1 MRSSVRY
8 GRVDSM
14 ETMLAFLEKIGNYL
28 MLVRLTDIL
37 DVAIIA
43 FLVYK
48 LLDLVKSTRAENIL
62 KGVVMFLLALWL
74 AEIFHLNGIA
84 YILGNMVQ
92 VGILALIILFQPEIR
107 QILEK
112 LGSKNI
118 RLLRAFTP
126 AQQQSEVEK
135 AIDQTVI
142 ACKEMSQSK
151 TGVLIVF
158 ERHILLDD
166 MVRSGTTLDA
176 AVSSELLKNIFFVK
190 APMHDGA
197 VIIRHGRILGAGCM
211 LPLSKNVN
219 LSRDLGMRHRAGIG
233 MSENSDAVV
242 VIVSEETGSISVAIG
257 GMLKRHL
264 MPETLS
270 KLLRNELMPQPE
282 ELEDKPRR
290 SLADL
295 LGLRRKEGDKVLQV
309 IASILVAVAIWVYV
323 DVEKAPE
330 RTKTIRDIPVEFS
343 GESTTLADKNLMLLS
358 GYDTTVDLTIK
369 GTKRELVKINK
380 DNVRLVASTSSIDS
394 VGVHT
399 LRWDVVYPDG
409 VQSSALSVDWA
420 SKYKVTVTVGELYT
434 KEVPVNCVVTGTVAD
449 GYFTG
454 ETVLDPTTLVLR
466 GQRDD
471 LLNVAYAKLTVDI
484 SDATRSVIQTE
495 SVQLYDNDDNPVD
508 NSNIRTNASLI
519 QAKVPV
525 LTTKEVSLAVEL
537 SGVPGSAG
545 QSIKTTITPSSVRL
559 IGEADVLENID
570 EIVLA
575 TLYIED
581 LDIWQQNSYVVT
593 APDGTWLANSNEV
606 ATVEITMEGIE
617 EKTVTVDTFSYTNVP
632 SGLYAE
638 VQDTLDVRLWGLSE
652 ELAEL
657 KADAI
662 TATVDLSSVT
672 ETGSC
677 RVPVTVTVSG
687 YRDVAVKGSYEVT
700 VYVTDTQPEPE
711 PEPDGGLTSHGNN
724 GSGNEN

>member
-1 MRSSVRY
+1 
-8 GRVDSM
+8 M
-14 ETMLAFLEKIGNYL
+14 EQKNEK
-28 MLVRLTDIL
+28 
-37 DVAIIA
+37 
-43 FLVYK
+43 
-48 LLDLVKSTRAENIL
+48 S
-62 KGVVMFLLALWL
+62 
-74 AEIFHLNGIA
+74 GI
-84 YILGNMVQ
+84 
-92 VGILALIILFQPEIR
+92 
-107 QILEK
+107 
-112 LGSKNI
+112 
-118 RLLRAFTP
+118 
-126 AQQQSEVEK
+126 
-135 AIDQTVI
+135 
-142 ACKEMSQSK
+142 
-151 TGVLIVF
+151 
-158 ERHILLDD
+158 
-166 MVRSGTTLDA
+166 
-176 AVSSELLKNIFFVK
+176 
-190 APMHDGA
+190 
-197 VIIRHGRILGAGCM
+197 
-211 LPLSKNVN
+211 
-219 LSRDLGMRHRAGIG
+219 SR
-233 MSENSDAVV
+233 N
-242 VIVSEETGSISVAIG
+242 
-257 GMLKRHL
+257 
-264 MPETLS
+264 
-270 KLLRNELMPQPE
+270 
-282 ELEDKPRR
+282 
-290 SLADL
+290 
-295 LGLRRKEGDKVLQV
+295 KVLQV

-606 ATVEITMEGIE
+606 ATVEVTMEGIE

>member
-1 MRSSVRY
+1 
-8 GRVDSM
+8 M
-14 ETMLAFLEKIGNYL
+14 EQKNEK
-28 MLVRLTDIL
+28 
-37 DVAIIA
+37 
-43 FLVYK
+43 
-48 LLDLVKSTRAENIL
+48 S
-62 KGVVMFLLALWL
+62 GV
-74 AEIFHLNGIA
+74 
-84 YILGNMVQ
+84 
-92 VGILALIILFQPEIR
+92 
-107 QILEK
+107 
-112 LGSKNI
+112 
-118 RLLRAFTP
+118 
-126 AQQQSEVEK
+126 
-135 AIDQTVI
+135 
-142 ACKEMSQSK
+142 
-151 TGVLIVF
+151 
-158 ERHILLDD
+158 
-166 MVRSGTTLDA
+166 
-176 AVSSELLKNIFFVK
+176 
-190 APMHDGA
+190 
-197 VIIRHGRILGAGCM
+197 
-211 LPLSKNVN
+211 
-219 LSRDLGMRHRAGIG
+219 SR
-233 MSENSDAVV
+233 N
-242 VIVSEETGSISVAIG
+242 
-257 GMLKRHL
+257 
-264 MPETLS
+264 
-270 KLLRNELMPQPE
+270 
-282 ELEDKPRR
+282 
-290 SLADL
+290 
-295 LGLRRKEGDKVLQV
+295 KVLQV

-638 VQDTLDVRLWGLSE
+638 VMDTLDVRLWGLSE

-672 ETGSC
+672 DTGSC

>member
-1 MRSSVRY
+1 
-8 GRVDSM
+8 M
-14 ETMLAFLEKIGNYL
+14 EQKNEK
-28 MLVRLTDIL
+28 
-37 DVAIIA
+37 
-43 FLVYK
+43 
-48 LLDLVKSTRAENIL
+48 S
-62 KGVVMFLLALWL
+62 GV
-74 AEIFHLNGIA
+74 
-84 YILGNMVQ
+84 
-92 VGILALIILFQPEIR
+92 
-107 QILEK
+107 
-112 LGSKNI
+112 
-118 RLLRAFTP
+118 
-126 AQQQSEVEK
+126 
-135 AIDQTVI
+135 
-142 ACKEMSQSK
+142 
-151 TGVLIVF
+151 
-158 ERHILLDD
+158 
-166 MVRSGTTLDA
+166 
-176 AVSSELLKNIFFVK
+176 
-190 APMHDGA
+190 
-197 VIIRHGRILGAGCM
+197 
-211 LPLSKNVN
+211 
-219 LSRDLGMRHRAGIG
+219 SR
-233 MSENSDAVV
+233 N
-242 VIVSEETGSISVAIG
+242 
-257 GMLKRHL
+257 
-264 MPETLS
+264 
-270 KLLRNELMPQPE
+270 
-282 ELEDKPRR
+282 
-290 SLADL
+290 
-295 LGLRRKEGDKVLQV
+295 KVLQV

-495 SVQLYDNDDNPVD
+495 SVQLYDNDDNPLD

>member
-1 MRSSVRY
+1 
-8 GRVDSM
+8 M
-14 ETMLAFLEKIGNYL
+14 EQKNEKGGFS
-28 MLVRLTDIL
+28 RR
-37 DVAIIA
+37 
-43 FLVYK
+43 K
-48 LLDLVKSTRAENIL
+48 
-62 KGVVMFLLALWL
+62 AL
-74 AEIFHLNGIA
+74 
-84 YILGNMVQ
+84 Q
-92 VGILALIILFQPEIR
+92 
-107 QILEK
+107 
-112 LGSKNI
+112 
-118 RLLRAFTP
+118 
-126 AQQQSEVEK
+126 
-135 AIDQTVI
+135 
-142 ACKEMSQSK
+142 
-151 TGVLIVF
+151 
-158 ERHILLDD
+158 
-166 MVRSGTTLDA
+166 
-176 AVSSELLKNIFFVK
+176 
-190 APMHDGA
+190 
-197 VIIRHGRILGAGCM
+197 
-211 LPLSKNVN
+211 
-219 LSRDLGMRHRAGIG
+219 
-233 MSENSDAVV
+233 V
-242 VIVSEETGSISVAIG
+242 VI
-257 GMLKRHL
+257 
-264 MPETLS
+264 
-270 KLLRNELMPQPE
+270 
-282 ELEDKPRR
+282 
-290 SLADL
+290 
-295 LGLRRKEGDKVLQV
+295 
-309 IASILVAVAIWVYV
+309 SILVAIAVWVYV
-323 DVEKAPE
+323 DVEKAPD

-369 GTKRELVKINK
+369 GPKRELVKISK

-399 LRWDVVYPDG
+399 LRWDPIYPDG
-409 VQSSALSVDWA
+409 VQSSSLTVDWA

-434 KEVPVNCVVTGTVAD
+434 KEVPVNCTVTGQVAD

-454 ETVLDPTTLVLR
+454 ETVLDPTSLVLR

-471 LLNVAYAKLTVDI
+471 LLNVAYAKLTVNI
-484 SDATRSVIQTE
+484 SGATRSVIQTE

-508 NSNIRTNASLI
+508 NGNIRTNASLI

-537 SGVPGSAG
+537 SGVPGVAG
-545 QSIKTTITPSSVRL
+545 QSIKTTVTPTSVRL
-559 IGEADVLENID
+559 IGEADVLENIN

-581 LDIWQQNSYVVT
+581 LDLWQQNSYVVT

-638 VQDTLDVRLWGLSE
+638 VMDTLDVRLWGLSE

>member
-1 MRSSVRY
+1 
-8 GRVDSM
+8 M
-14 ETMLAFLEKIGNYL
+14 EQKNEK
-28 MLVRLTDIL
+28 
-37 DVAIIA
+37 
-43 FLVYK
+43 
-48 LLDLVKSTRAENIL
+48 S
-62 KGVVMFLLALWL
+62 GV
-74 AEIFHLNGIA
+74 
-84 YILGNMVQ
+84 
-92 VGILALIILFQPEIR
+92 
-107 QILEK
+107 
-112 LGSKNI
+112 
-118 RLLRAFTP
+118 
-126 AQQQSEVEK
+126 
-135 AIDQTVI
+135 
-142 ACKEMSQSK
+142 
-151 TGVLIVF
+151 
-158 ERHILLDD
+158 
-166 MVRSGTTLDA
+166 
-176 AVSSELLKNIFFVK
+176 
-190 APMHDGA
+190 
-197 VIIRHGRILGAGCM
+197 
-211 LPLSKNVN
+211 
-219 LSRDLGMRHRAGIG
+219 SR
-233 MSENSDAVV
+233 N
-242 VIVSEETGSISVAIG
+242 
-257 GMLKRHL
+257 
-264 MPETLS
+264 
-270 KLLRNELMPQPE
+270 
-282 ELEDKPRR
+282 
-290 SLADL
+290 
-295 LGLRRKEGDKVLQV
+295 KVLQV

-420 SKYKVTVTVGELYT
+420 SKYKVTVTVDELYT

>member
-1 MRSSVRY
+1 
-8 GRVDSM
+8 M
-14 ETMLAFLEKIGNYL
+14 EQKNEK
-28 MLVRLTDIL
+28 
-37 DVAIIA
+37 
-43 FLVYK
+43 
-48 LLDLVKSTRAENIL
+48 S
-62 KGVVMFLLALWL
+62 GV
-74 AEIFHLNGIA
+74 
-84 YILGNMVQ
+84 
-92 VGILALIILFQPEIR
+92 
-107 QILEK
+107 
-112 LGSKNI
+112 
-118 RLLRAFTP
+118 
-126 AQQQSEVEK
+126 
-135 AIDQTVI
+135 
-142 ACKEMSQSK
+142 
-151 TGVLIVF
+151 
-158 ERHILLDD
+158 
-166 MVRSGTTLDA
+166 
-176 AVSSELLKNIFFVK
+176 
-190 APMHDGA
+190 
-197 VIIRHGRILGAGCM
+197 
-211 LPLSKNVN
+211 
-219 LSRDLGMRHRAGIG
+219 SR
-233 MSENSDAVV
+233 N
-242 VIVSEETGSISVAIG
+242 
-257 GMLKRHL
+257 
-264 MPETLS
+264 
-270 KLLRNELMPQPE
+270 
-282 ELEDKPRR
+282 
-290 SLADL
+290 
-295 LGLRRKEGDKVLQV
+295 KVLQV

-380 DNVRLVASTSSIDS
+380 DNVPTLASTSSIDS

-638 VQDTLDVRLWGLSE
+638 VMDTLDVRLWGLSE

>member
-1 MRSSVRY
+1 
-8 GRVDSM
+8 M
-14 ETMLAFLEKIGNYL
+14 EQKNEK
-28 MLVRLTDIL
+28 
-37 DVAIIA
+37 
-43 FLVYK
+43 
-48 LLDLVKSTRAENIL
+48 S
-62 KGVVMFLLALWL
+62 GV
-74 AEIFHLNGIA
+74 
-84 YILGNMVQ
+84 
-92 VGILALIILFQPEIR
+92 
-107 QILEK
+107 
-112 LGSKNI
+112 
-118 RLLRAFTP
+118 
-126 AQQQSEVEK
+126 
-135 AIDQTVI
+135 
-142 ACKEMSQSK
+142 
-151 TGVLIVF
+151 
-158 ERHILLDD
+158 
-166 MVRSGTTLDA
+166 
-176 AVSSELLKNIFFVK
+176 
-190 APMHDGA
+190 
-197 VIIRHGRILGAGCM
+197 
-211 LPLSKNVN
+211 
-219 LSRDLGMRHRAGIG
+219 SR
-233 MSENSDAVV
+233 N
-242 VIVSEETGSISVAIG
+242 
-257 GMLKRHL
+257 
-264 MPETLS
+264 
-270 KLLRNELMPQPE
+270 
-282 ELEDKPRR
+282 
-290 SLADL
+290 
-295 LGLRRKEGDKVLQV
+295 KVLQV

-638 VQDTLDVRLWGLSE
+638 VMDTLDVRLWGLSE

-677 RVPVTVTVSG
+677 RVPVTVTVSR

>member
-1 MRSSVRY
+1 
-8 GRVDSM
+8 M
-14 ETMLAFLEKIGNYL
+14 EQKNEK
-28 MLVRLTDIL
+28 
-37 DVAIIA
+37 
-43 FLVYK
+43 
-48 LLDLVKSTRAENIL
+48 S
-62 KGVVMFLLALWL
+62 GV
-74 AEIFHLNGIA
+74 
-84 YILGNMVQ
+84 
-92 VGILALIILFQPEIR
+92 
-107 QILEK
+107 
-112 LGSKNI
+112 
-118 RLLRAFTP
+118 
-126 AQQQSEVEK
+126 
-135 AIDQTVI
+135 
-142 ACKEMSQSK
+142 
-151 TGVLIVF
+151 
-158 ERHILLDD
+158 
-166 MVRSGTTLDA
+166 
-176 AVSSELLKNIFFVK
+176 
-190 APMHDGA
+190 
-197 VIIRHGRILGAGCM
+197 
-211 LPLSKNVN
+211 
-219 LSRDLGMRHRAGIG
+219 SR
-233 MSENSDAVV
+233 N
-242 VIVSEETGSISVAIG
+242 
-257 GMLKRHL
+257 
-264 MPETLS
+264 
-270 KLLRNELMPQPE
+270 
-282 ELEDKPRR
+282 
-290 SLADL
+290 
-295 LGLRRKEGDKVLQV
+295 KVLQV

-652 ELAEL
+652 ELAKLE
-657 KADAI
+657 ADAI
-662 TATVDLSSVT
+662 TVTADLSSVT

>member
-1 MRSSVRY
+1 
-8 GRVDSM
+8 M
-14 ETMLAFLEKIGNYL
+14 EQKNEK
-28 MLVRLTDIL
+28 
-37 DVAIIA
+37 
-43 FLVYK
+43 
-48 LLDLVKSTRAENIL
+48 S
-62 KGVVMFLLALWL
+62 GV
-74 AEIFHLNGIA
+74 
-84 YILGNMVQ
+84 
-92 VGILALIILFQPEIR
+92 
-107 QILEK
+107 
-112 LGSKNI
+112 
-118 RLLRAFTP
+118 
-126 AQQQSEVEK
+126 
-135 AIDQTVI
+135 
-142 ACKEMSQSK
+142 
-151 TGVLIVF
+151 
-158 ERHILLDD
+158 
-166 MVRSGTTLDA
+166 
-176 AVSSELLKNIFFVK
+176 
-190 APMHDGA
+190 
-197 VIIRHGRILGAGCM
+197 
-211 LPLSKNVN
+211 
-219 LSRDLGMRHRAGIG
+219 SR
-233 MSENSDAVV
+233 N
-242 VIVSEETGSISVAIG
+242 
-257 GMLKRHL
+257 
-264 MPETLS
+264 
-270 KLLRNELMPQPE
+270 
-282 ELEDKPRR
+282 
-290 SLADL
+290 
-295 LGLRRKEGDKVLQV
+295 KVLQV

-711 PEPDGGLTSHGNN
+711 PEPDGGLTSHGTN

>member
-1 MRSSVRY
+1 
-8 GRVDSM
+8 M
-14 ETMLAFLEKIGNYL
+14 EQKNEK
-28 MLVRLTDIL
+28 
-37 DVAIIA
+37 
-43 FLVYK
+43 
-48 LLDLVKSTRAENIL
+48 S
-62 KGVVMFLLALWL
+62 GV
-74 AEIFHLNGIA
+74 
-84 YILGNMVQ
+84 
-92 VGILALIILFQPEIR
+92 
-107 QILEK
+107 
-112 LGSKNI
+112 
-118 RLLRAFTP
+118 
-126 AQQQSEVEK
+126 
-135 AIDQTVI
+135 
-142 ACKEMSQSK
+142 
-151 TGVLIVF
+151 
-158 ERHILLDD
+158 
-166 MVRSGTTLDA
+166 
-176 AVSSELLKNIFFVK
+176 
-190 APMHDGA
+190 
-197 VIIRHGRILGAGCM
+197 
-211 LPLSKNVN
+211 
-219 LSRDLGMRHRAGIG
+219 SR
-233 MSENSDAVV
+233 N
-242 VIVSEETGSISVAIG
+242 
-257 GMLKRHL
+257 
-264 MPETLS
+264 
-270 KLLRNELMPQPE
+270 
-282 ELEDKPRR
+282 
-290 SLADL
+290 
-295 LGLRRKEGDKVLQV
+295 KVLQV

-537 SGVPGSAG
+537 SGGPGSAG

-638 VQDTLDVRLWGLSE
+638 VLDTLDVRLWGLSE

>member
-1 MRSSVRY
+1 
-8 GRVDSM
+8 M
-14 ETMLAFLEKIGNYL
+14 EQKNEK
-28 MLVRLTDIL
+28 
-37 DVAIIA
+37 
-43 FLVYK
+43 
-48 LLDLVKSTRAENIL
+48 S
-62 KGVVMFLLALWL
+62 GV
-74 AEIFHLNGIA
+74 
-84 YILGNMVQ
+84 
-92 VGILALIILFQPEIR
+92 
-107 QILEK
+107 
-112 LGSKNI
+112 
-118 RLLRAFTP
+118 
-126 AQQQSEVEK
+126 
-135 AIDQTVI
+135 
-142 ACKEMSQSK
+142 
-151 TGVLIVF
+151 
-158 ERHILLDD
+158 
-166 MVRSGTTLDA
+166 
-176 AVSSELLKNIFFVK
+176 
-190 APMHDGA
+190 
-197 VIIRHGRILGAGCM
+197 
-211 LPLSKNVN
+211 
-219 LSRDLGMRHRAGIG
+219 SR
-233 MSENSDAVV
+233 N
-242 VIVSEETGSISVAIG
+242 
-257 GMLKRHL
+257 
-264 MPETLS
+264 
-270 KLLRNELMPQPE
+270 
-282 ELEDKPRR
+282 
-290 SLADL
+290 
-295 LGLRRKEGDKVLQV
+295 KVLQV

-581 LDIWQQNSYVVT
+581 LDIWQQNSDVVT

-638 VQDTLDVRLWGLSE
+638 VMDTLDVRLWGLSE

>member
-1 MRSSVRY
+1 
-8 GRVDSM
+8 M
-14 ETMLAFLEKIGNYL
+14 EQKNEK
-28 MLVRLTDIL
+28 
-37 DVAIIA
+37 
-43 FLVYK
+43 
-48 LLDLVKSTRAENIL
+48 S
-62 KGVVMFLLALWL
+62 GV
-74 AEIFHLNGIA
+74 
-84 YILGNMVQ
+84 
-92 VGILALIILFQPEIR
+92 
-107 QILEK
+107 
-112 LGSKNI
+112 
-118 RLLRAFTP
+118 
-126 AQQQSEVEK
+126 
-135 AIDQTVI
+135 
-142 ACKEMSQSK
+142 
-151 TGVLIVF
+151 
-158 ERHILLDD
+158 
-166 MVRSGTTLDA
+166 
-176 AVSSELLKNIFFVK
+176 
-190 APMHDGA
+190 
-197 VIIRHGRILGAGCM
+197 
-211 LPLSKNVN
+211 
-219 LSRDLGMRHRAGIG
+219 SR
-233 MSENSDAVV
+233 N
-242 VIVSEETGSISVAIG
+242 
-257 GMLKRHL
+257 
-264 MPETLS
+264 
-270 KLLRNELMPQPE
+270 
-282 ELEDKPRR
+282 
-290 SLADL
+290 
-295 LGLRRKEGDKVLQV
+295 KVLQV

-638 VQDTLDVRLWGLSE
+638 VMDTLDVRLWGLSE

-724 GSGNEN
+724 ESGNEN

>member
-1 MRSSVRY
+1 M
-8 GRVDSM
+8 
-14 ETMLAFLEKIGNYL
+14 
-28 MLVRLTDIL
+28 
-37 DVAIIA
+37 
-43 FLVYK
+43 
-48 LLDLVKSTRAENIL
+48 
-62 KGVVMFLLALWL
+62 
-74 AEIFHLNGIA
+74 
-84 YILGNMVQ
+84 
-92 VGILALIILFQPEIR
+92 
-107 QILEK
+107 
-112 LGSKNI
+112 
-118 RLLRAFTP
+118 
-126 AQQQSEVEK
+126 
-135 AIDQTVI
+135 
-142 ACKEMSQSK
+142 
-151 TGVLIVF
+151 
-158 ERHILLDD
+158 
-166 MVRSGTTLDA
+166 
-176 AVSSELLKNIFFVK
+176 
-190 APMHDGA
+190 
-197 VIIRHGRILGAGCM
+197 
-211 LPLSKNVN
+211 
-219 LSRDLGMRHRAGIG
+219 
-233 MSENSDAVV
+233 
-242 VIVSEETGSISVAIG
+242 
-257 GMLKRHL
+257 
-264 MPETLS
+264 
-270 KLLRNELMPQPE
+270 
-282 ELEDKPRR
+282 
-290 SLADL
+290 
-295 LGLRRKEGDKVLQV
+295 
-309 IASILVAVAIWVYV
+309 
-323 DVEKAPE
+323 
-330 RTKTIRDIPVEFS
+330 
-343 GESTTLADKNLMLLS
+343 
-358 GYDTTVDLTIK
+358 
-369 GTKRELVKINK
+369 
-380 DNVRLVASTSSIDS
+380 
-394 VGVHT
+394 
-399 LRWDVVYPDG
+399 
-409 VQSSALSVDWA
+409 
-420 SKYKVTVTVGELYT
+420 
-434 KEVPVNCVVTGTVAD
+434 
-449 GYFTG
+449 
-454 ETVLDPTTLVLR
+454 LDPTTLVLR

-638 VQDTLDVRLWGLSE
+638 VMDTLDVRLWGLSE

>member
-1 MRSSVRY
+1 
-8 GRVDSM
+8 M
-14 ETMLAFLEKIGNYL
+14 EQKNEK
-28 MLVRLTDIL
+28 
-37 DVAIIA
+37 
-43 FLVYK
+43 
-48 LLDLVKSTRAENIL
+48 S
-62 KGVVMFLLALWL
+62 GV
-74 AEIFHLNGIA
+74 
-84 YILGNMVQ
+84 
-92 VGILALIILFQPEIR
+92 
-107 QILEK
+107 
-112 LGSKNI
+112 
-118 RLLRAFTP
+118 
-126 AQQQSEVEK
+126 
-135 AIDQTVI
+135 
-142 ACKEMSQSK
+142 
-151 TGVLIVF
+151 
-158 ERHILLDD
+158 
-166 MVRSGTTLDA
+166 
-176 AVSSELLKNIFFVK
+176 
-190 APMHDGA
+190 
-197 VIIRHGRILGAGCM
+197 
-211 LPLSKNVN
+211 
-219 LSRDLGMRHRAGIG
+219 SR
-233 MSENSDAVV
+233 N
-242 VIVSEETGSISVAIG
+242 
-257 GMLKRHL
+257 
-264 MPETLS
+264 
-270 KLLRNELMPQPE
+270 
-282 ELEDKPRR
+282 
-290 SLADL
+290 
-295 LGLRRKEGDKVLQV
+295 KVLQV

-380 DNVRLVASTSSIDS
+380 GNVRLVASTSSIDS

-593 APDGTWLANSNEV
+593 APDGTWLTNSNEV

>member
-1 MRSSVRY
+1 
-8 GRVDSM
+8 M
-14 ETMLAFLEKIGNYL
+14 EQKNEK
-28 MLVRLTDIL
+28 
-37 DVAIIA
+37 
-43 FLVYK
+43 
-48 LLDLVKSTRAENIL
+48 S
-62 KGVVMFLLALWL
+62 GV
-74 AEIFHLNGIA
+74 
-84 YILGNMVQ
+84 
-92 VGILALIILFQPEIR
+92 
-107 QILEK
+107 
-112 LGSKNI
+112 
-118 RLLRAFTP
+118 
-126 AQQQSEVEK
+126 
-135 AIDQTVI
+135 
-142 ACKEMSQSK
+142 
-151 TGVLIVF
+151 
-158 ERHILLDD
+158 
-166 MVRSGTTLDA
+166 
-176 AVSSELLKNIFFVK
+176 
-190 APMHDGA
+190 
-197 VIIRHGRILGAGCM
+197 
-211 LPLSKNVN
+211 
-219 LSRDLGMRHRAGIG
+219 SR
-233 MSENSDAVV
+233 N
-242 VIVSEETGSISVAIG
+242 
-257 GMLKRHL
+257 
-264 MPETLS
+264 
-270 KLLRNELMPQPE
+270 
-282 ELEDKPRR
+282 
-290 SLADL
+290 
-295 LGLRRKEGDKVLQV
+295 KVLQV

-687 YRDVAVKGSYEVT
+687 YRNVAVKGSYEVT

>member
-1 MRSSVRY
+1 
-8 GRVDSM
+8 M
-14 ETMLAFLEKIGNYL
+14 EQKNEK
-28 MLVRLTDIL
+28 
-37 DVAIIA
+37 
-43 FLVYK
+43 
-48 LLDLVKSTRAENIL
+48 S
-62 KGVVMFLLALWL
+62 GV
-74 AEIFHLNGIA
+74 
-84 YILGNMVQ
+84 
-92 VGILALIILFQPEIR
+92 
-107 QILEK
+107 
-112 LGSKNI
+112 
-118 RLLRAFTP
+118 
-126 AQQQSEVEK
+126 
-135 AIDQTVI
+135 
-142 ACKEMSQSK
+142 
-151 TGVLIVF
+151 
-158 ERHILLDD
+158 
-166 MVRSGTTLDA
+166 
-176 AVSSELLKNIFFVK
+176 
-190 APMHDGA
+190 
-197 VIIRHGRILGAGCM
+197 
-211 LPLSKNVN
+211 
-219 LSRDLGMRHRAGIG
+219 SR
-233 MSENSDAVV
+233 N
-242 VIVSEETGSISVAIG
+242 
-257 GMLKRHL
+257 
-264 MPETLS
+264 
-270 KLLRNELMPQPE
+270 
-282 ELEDKPRR
+282 
-290 SLADL
+290 
-295 LGLRRKEGDKVLQV
+295 KVLQV

-606 ATVEITMEGIE
+606 ATVEIIMEGIE

-638 VQDTLDVRLWGLSE
+638 VMDTLDVRLWGLSE

>member
-1 MRSSVRY
+1 
-8 GRVDSM
+8 M
-14 ETMLAFLEKIGNYL
+14 EQKNEK
-28 MLVRLTDIL
+28 
-37 DVAIIA
+37 
-43 FLVYK
+43 
-48 LLDLVKSTRAENIL
+48 S
-62 KGVVMFLLALWL
+62 GV
-74 AEIFHLNGIA
+74 
-84 YILGNMVQ
+84 
-92 VGILALIILFQPEIR
+92 
-107 QILEK
+107 
-112 LGSKNI
+112 
-118 RLLRAFTP
+118 
-126 AQQQSEVEK
+126 
-135 AIDQTVI
+135 
-142 ACKEMSQSK
+142 
-151 TGVLIVF
+151 
-158 ERHILLDD
+158 
-166 MVRSGTTLDA
+166 
-176 AVSSELLKNIFFVK
+176 
-190 APMHDGA
+190 
-197 VIIRHGRILGAGCM
+197 
-211 LPLSKNVN
+211 
-219 LSRDLGMRHRAGIG
+219 SR
-233 MSENSDAVV
+233 N
-242 VIVSEETGSISVAIG
+242 
-257 GMLKRHL
+257 
-264 MPETLS
+264 
-270 KLLRNELMPQPE
+270 
-282 ELEDKPRR
+282 
-290 SLADL
+290 
-295 LGLRRKEGDKVLQV
+295 KVLQV

-525 LTTKEVSLAVEL
+525 LTPKEVSLAVEL

-638 VQDTLDVRLWGLSE
+638 VMDTLDVRLWGLSE